1 MSEREINYF
10 KLLTKFY
17 DIKVKFFDIKEDID
31 EYEGKIA
38 NFQKMNSIANKER
51 QEQLIKINKLKE
63 DNKADKAL
71 KLEMKMKK
79 KEVVIAN
86 NKAKIS
92 EVLKKSE
99 KKKSEFQKVRTE
111 LENTESQLKT
121 EFPDKFSTL

>member
-63 DNKADKAL
+63 DSKADKAL

-99 KKKSEFQKVRTE
+99 KKKSEFQKIRTE